1 MFGIPT
7 NEENLKKHVGLLHS
21 RLDAYE
27 VILSKSK
34 YLAGDVCANT
44 PHSSSVVNLDSWIYQ
59 EITLA
64 DIFHLPYGYVVSNA
78 GFADLLANEKRP
90 NVTR

>member
-34 YLAGDVCANT
+34 YLAGDKYT
-44 PHSSSVVNLDSWIYQ
+44 I
-59 EITLA
+59 A
-64 DIFHLPYGYVVSNA
+64 DMKAHGW
-78 GFADLLANEKRP
+78 
-90 NVTR
+90 